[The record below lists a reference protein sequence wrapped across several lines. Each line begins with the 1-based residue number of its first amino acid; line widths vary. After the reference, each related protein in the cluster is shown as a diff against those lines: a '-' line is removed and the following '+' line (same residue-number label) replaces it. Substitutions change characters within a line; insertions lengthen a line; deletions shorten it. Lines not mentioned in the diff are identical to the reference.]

1 MEGYIVAQYLSNFS
15 QEVEPVDALIDPVN
29 KIRVS
34 TPENLIDTDF
44 EYGLQSTKWETL
56 ELINN
61 IPSFYVSDSDTPLP
75 DIVGVTTRSGS
86 NVITV
91 TTESGHGLLE
101 GSPIDVRGLSSRTAE
116 GKFLIKSVNSS
127 TTFSYVANGV
137 QTFNGNLGSIYTT
150 ITPGNF
156 YSGSQI
162 PYRSDLGILSNISSP
177 GTLTVSTDSEHGHVV
192 GTNVYLVNTFGTKK
206 ILIGGATSSNAA
218 DGRPVVDP
226 DDQIVKLFN
235 PTLSLTETK
244 EMRSTFYKKI
254 VAADI
259 DVANNTISWVNSELK
274 AGDCLLYV
282 PSSGD
287 TVIGGLERFQIYYV
301 VNPTSTTIQLSA
313 TRGGSAINFTTA
325 GSYNFGRAG
334 LHLVYEIT
342 AMQRTSTQ
350 TRLFH
355 RDSAFAGD
363 NSGWDWSVYN
373 WGLGRTQPSKLAIV
387 AKNGGIVDS
396 RITNRYYSTA
406 VSASMVMPESTNT
419 PGIYNFIEDFTRYE
433 SAATFSP
440 SVFTQNNNGI
450 YFTDTAAFTSAV
462 GPITVAASQ
471 FFFIPLVLDE
481 ERDSLYRQDHGI
493 LSGQQINIYVTSG
506 ANILKSNST
515 SSFFNTEANSN
526 LDDGTYVAE
535 VISPNRFRITGKKL
549 AQATGVY
556 QITAEIPNEANNS
569 FFYADHGYT
578 DNEIVSI
585 SGSQLPE
592 VKTGLITLDSKL
604 NTGNLR
610 GAWTILNNYMNT
622 YTNGLANH
630 TDLVLNG
637 FANSNIF
644 IGNGVL
650 PGATS
655 GITSLFYDSLK
666 IEETGTGIV
675 RNGIMYQNKQEPTFV
690 QDAAAGTILANKDFC
705 FIGTKWVQ
713 DREVPHYSVLYSTEA
728 LNANKPKAI
737 EASLKG
743 IYPSTNASYR
753 WSNRSHTISSDSD
766 WRSTAQFAWSTRSSA
781 INAVQFEVVFW
792 NEKWNGFNTNS
803 FTAPVATESTPRT
816 ITGNFNLGY
825 IRFIST
831 FMVNAKDPITTSAA
845 DTLITNLMTNFASNF
860 QQPTLS
866 SGQSKSVRVI
876 TKDRFYLEDTATA
889 LEVDLIGSG
898 GEIIFTQANTQGV
911 LDGAYQISSI
921 PSESQIVFDV
931 PFEAATT
938 SFIADA
944 TTVNS
949 DNFIRVPD
957 GHSFVTGTRV
967 TYDSNG
973 NTAISGLTTEGSYYA
988 FVKDDEWI
996 GLSESYDDAISG
1008 ILIDIDAAT
1017 GNHLLLVNTIDGR
1030 SRGLGTV
1037 SVIRG
1042 SRKLTGSSE
1051 TLFKRYFKSGDT
1063 ITIKDDTTTPGN
1075 LVDFVILSIADDN
1088 TLQLD
1093 KEPNFT
1099 SATTRYFVT
1108 TKLYVRPDGY
1118 SVHRPFD
1125 GGVEISAGSS
1135 PNSSVVRQTRKYF
1148 RYQSGK
1154 GIQTSLA
1161 INFNPPVQFETV
1173 FSNGLTATATT
1184 RYPHRLSENASIIIS
1199 GSTDET
1205 YNGTFSVNQIIDD
1218 FTFTYTLLSTPIS
1231 TIPSGIIQFNPNG
1244 YTGAFTRGG
1253 MYDYQNGFFY
1263 EYDGIDLWCVRRSST
1278 QQISGRV
1285 SVFNNENLI
1294 TGINTNFLGQLAVG
1308 DMIVVRGQSHRVV
1321 KIRNNSEL
1329 VIQPQYKG
1337 ITATDVIITKTVDTK
1352 VKQSNW
1358 SKDRADGTGP
1368 SGYNLNLNKIQM
1380 AYMDYSWY
1388 GAGKIRFGFKDT
1400 FGKVIYVHEFIHNNV
1415 LDEAYM
1421 RSGNL
1426 PARYEIENAA
1436 SATYSPTLFH
1446 WGTSVI
1452 MDGRFDDDSAY
1463 LFTSTSDS
1471 LSYTNGQSLTS
1482 TTSAD
1487 SVLTSTSVPNTRLND
1502 YRIRLQY
1509 PVADAAKF
1517 SVGTP
1522 LYTDNNQLTGRTVEY
1537 TQISGSSVFVFI
1549 YLSRGSTPPVVFPR
1563 VTNGTVTYIGAPSSA
1578 VDTFNLG
1585 TDNIPLLTIR
1595 LAPSVDSGLSGDLGG
1610 REIVNRMQLILNE
1623 VGLILTHD
1631 CDVSLVLN
1639 ADLSNVDWQNVNS
1652 PSLSQLIKH
1661 KAGDKLVGGTNI
1673 FSFRASGGSTDPNGS
1688 RLSNSSNFDLGDLI
1702 NLGNSILGG
1711 NKTFPNGPDTL
1722 SVVVKVVNTSGI
1734 NATNK
1739 FIASGRVTWSE
1750 SQA

>member
-61 IPSFYVSDSDTPLP
+61 IPSFYVSDSDTPLA
-75 DIVGVTTRSGS
+75 DIVGVNTRSGS

-101 GSPIDVRGLSSRTAE
+101 GTPIDVRGLSSRTAE
-116 GKFLIKSVNSS
+116 GKFLIKSVNSA

-137 QTFNGNLGSIYTT
+137 QTFNGNIGSIYTT

-156 YSGSQI
+156 YSGSQM
-162 PYRSDLGILSNISSP
+162 PYRTDVGILSNAGMPGRLTIS
-177 GTLTVSTDSEHGHVV
+177 TNSEHGHVV

-206 ILIGGATSSNAA
+206 IQIDGAPSSTSP
-218 DGRPVVDP
+218 DGRPFVDP
-226 DDQIVKLFN
+226 DDLIVKVFN
-235 PTLSLTETK
+235 PTLGLTETK
-244 EMRSTFYKKI
+244 EMRSTYYKKF
-254 VAADI
+254 VAADVS
-259 DVANNTISWVNSELK
+259 VANNTISWVNSELK
-274 AGDCLLYV
+274 SGDCLLYV
-282 PSSGD
+282 PPSGD
-287 TVIGGLERFQIYYV
+287 TVIGGLERFEIYYV
-301 VNPTSTTIQLSA
+301 VNPTNTTIQLST
-313 TRGGSAINFTTA
+313 TRSGSAINFTTA

-342 AMQRTSTQ
+342 AMQRTTTQ

-355 RDSAFAGD
+355 RDSAFSGD
-363 NSGWDWSVYN
+363 NSGWDWSIYN
-373 WGLGRTQPSKLAIV
+373 WGLGRTQPSKMALIAR
-387 AKNGGIVDS
+387 NGGIVDS

-433 SAATFSP
+433 AAATFSP

-471 FFFIPLVLDE
+471 FFFIPLVFDE
-481 ERDSLYRQDHGI
+481 ERDSLYRENHGI
-493 LSGQQINIYVTSG
+493 LSGQQINVYVTSG

-515 SSFFNTEANSN
+515 TSFLNTEANSN
-526 LDDGTYVAE
+526 LEDGSYIAE
-535 VISPNRFRITGKKL
+535 VISPNRFRITSNKIV
-549 AQATGVY
+549 QATGVY

-569 FFYADHGYT
+569 FFYTDHGYT
-578 DNEIVSI
+578 DNEIVTVT
-585 SGSQLPE
+585 GAQLPAT
-592 VKTGLITLDSKL
+592 KTGLITLDAKL
-604 NTGNLR
+604 NTGNMR
-610 GAWTILNNYMNT
+610 GAWTILNGFMDT
-622 YTNGLANH
+622 YTDGLANH
-630 TDLVLNG
+630 RDLVLNG

-644 IGNGVL
+644 LGNGVL
-650 PGATS
+650 PSATS
-655 GITSLFYDSLK
+655 GITSMFYDAVK
-666 IEETGTGIV
+666 MEELDTGTI

-690 QDAAAGTILANKDFC
+690 QDAGAGTILANKDFS
-705 FIGTKWVQ
+705 FIGTKWIQ
-713 DREVPHYSVLYSTEA
+713 DREVPHYSVLYSVEA
-728 LNANKPKAI
+728 LNANKPKAF
-737 EASLKG
+737 EASLRA
-743 IYPSTNASYR
+743 IYPSTSASYR

-816 ITGNFNLGY
+816 ITGNFNIGY
-825 IRFIST
+825 VRFIST
-831 FMVNAKDPITTSAA
+831 FMVNANTPMTNGAA
-845 DTLITNLMTNFASNF
+845 DTLITNLMTDFASKF
-860 QQPTLS
+860 QQPTLL
-866 SGQSKSVRVI
+866 SGDSKSVKVI

-889 LEVDLIGSG
+889 LEVDLTGSG
-898 GEIIFTQANTQGV
+898 GETIFTQSNAQGV

-921 PSESQIVFDV
+921 PSESQFVLNI
-931 PFEAATT
+931 PFEAAQT
-938 SFIADA
+938 SFTVDS
-944 TTVNS
+944 TTVNA
-949 DNFIRVPD
+949 DNFVRIPL

-967 TYDSNG
+967 NYLNVT
-973 NTAISGLTTEGSYYA
+973 NTSIPGLTNEGSYYV

-996 GLSESYDDAISG
+996 GLSESYEDAISG
-1008 ILIDIDAAT
+1008 ILIDISAGT
-1017 GNHLLLVNTIDGR
+1017 GDHWLVVNSIDGR

-1037 SVIRG
+1037 AVVRG
-1042 SRKLTGSSE
+1042 SRKLVGSGGS
-1051 TLFKRYFKSGDT
+1051 LFKRYFKAGDV
-1063 ITIKDDTTTPGN
+1063 ITIKDDTATPGT
-1075 LVDFVILSIADDN
+1075 LVDFVVDSIADDN

-1093 KEPNFT
+1093 KEPNFS
-1099 SATTRYFVT
+1099 SATTRYFVN
-1108 TKLYVRPDGY
+1108 TKIYIRPDGY

-1125 GGVEISAGSS
+1125 GGVEMSAGSS
-1135 PNSSVVRQTRKYF
+1135 PNSSIVRQTRKYF

-1161 INFNPPVQFETV
+1161 INFNPPVQFETL

-1184 RYPHRLSENASIIIS
+1184 RYPHGLSANASIIIS
-1199 GSTDET
+1199 GSVDTV
-1205 YNGTFSVNQIIDD
+1205 YNGTFTINEIIDD
-1218 FTFTYTLLSTPIS
+1218 FTFTYTLPSTPTS
-1231 TIPSGIIQFNPNG
+1231 TIPSGIIQYNLNG

-1278 QQISGRV
+1278 QQLSGKV

-1294 TGINTNFLGQLAVG
+1294 TGVNTNFLGQLAIG
-1308 DMIVVRGQSHRVV
+1308 DMIVIRGQSHRVV
-1321 KIRNNSEL
+1321 KIRSNSEL
-1329 VIQPQYKG
+1329 VVQPQYKG
-1337 ITATDVIITKTVDTK
+1337 ITATDVVITKTVDTK

-1358 SKDRADGTGP
+1358 SKDRVDGTGP

-1388 GAGKIRFGFKDT
+1388 GAGKVRFGFKDT

-1426 PARYEIENAA
+1426 PARYEIESAA
-1436 SATYSPTLFH
+1436 SATYAPTLFH

-1482 TTSAD
+1482 TASAD
-1487 SVLTSTSVPNTRLND
+1487 SILTATRVPNTSLND
-1502 YRIRLQY
+1502 YRVRLQY
-1509 PVADAAKF
+1509 PVADAPKF

-1522 LYTDNNQLTGRTVEY
+1522 LYTDNNQLSGRTVEY
-1537 TQISGSSVFVFI
+1537 TQISGSSVFVFV
-1549 YLSRGSTPPVVFPR
+1549 YLSRGATPPVVFPR

-1585 TDNIPLLTIR
+1585 TDSIPLLTIR

-1610 REIVNRMQLILNE
+1610 REIINRMQLILNE

-1639 ADLSNVDWQNVNS
+1639 ADLSNVDWQNVSS
-1652 PSLSQLIKH
+1652 PSLSQLVKH
-1661 KAGDKLVGGTNI
+1661 KSGDKIVGGTNI
-1673 FSFRASGGSTDPNGS
+1673 FSFRASGGSVDSVGN

-1722 SVVVKVVNTSGI
+1722 SIVIKVVNTSGI